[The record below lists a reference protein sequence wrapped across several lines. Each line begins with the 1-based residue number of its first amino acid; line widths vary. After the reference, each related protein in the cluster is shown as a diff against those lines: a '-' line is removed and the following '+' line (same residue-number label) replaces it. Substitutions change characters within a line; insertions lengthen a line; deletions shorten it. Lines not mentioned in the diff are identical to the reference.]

1 MTGAP
6 VVGLLIGR
14 SPEER
19 FSVHRGYVSSIAA
32 TGGAPVLL
40 PAGSDAD
47 LYALCGAVD
56 HCHAIVVTGGGD
68 IDPRHYGV
76 AGVAA
81 PDVLMEVDPA
91 RDIVEIVVV
100 QYALAQGKRVL
111 GVCRGAQL
119 LAVMGGGTLI
129 GDLREKGIDGHWEEE
144 RQYEPVHAVHSE
156 RGSLT
161 ARILGS
167 VDRVNSI
174 HHQAIADPGQTL
186 RASAWSPDG
195 VIEAVEG
202 PGLLGVQW
210 HPERLTV
217 SDPRHLAPFDWV
229 VHG

>member
-1 MTGAP
+1 VTGAP
-6 VVGLLIGR
+6 VVGLLVGR
-14 SPEER
+14 APAER
-19 FSVHRGYVSSIAA
+19 YSMHRGYVSSISAS
-32 TGGAPVLL
+32 GGTSVLL

-47 LYALCGAVD
+47 PYALCAVVD
-56 HCHAIVVTGGGD
+56 RCHSIVLTGGGD
-68 IDPRHYGV
+68 IDPHHYGEPDLV
-76 AGVAA
+76 A

-129 GDLREKGIDGHWEEE
+129 SDLKEKGLDGHWEEE
-144 RQYEPVHAVHSE
+144 KQYEPVHAVESE
-156 RGSLT
+156 CNSLA

-174 HHQAIADPGQTL
+174 HHQSIADPGQTM
-186 RASAWSPDG
+186 RATAWSPDG
-195 VIEAVEG
+195 VVEAVEG

-210 HPERLTV
+210 HPERLTA
-217 SDPRHLAPFDWV
+217 SDPGHLAPFQWV